1 MRTSSPSIARRGL
14 RTTVA
19 GLLAGAFA
27 LTSLISPAAANP
39 AAAARTAASTVST
52 APVVDV
58 QSRDEWRRWRSDREP
73 RFSRDYDRRDWRDR
87 DDRRRYW
94 RDRDDRRRY
103 WRDRDRDNDDL
114 AAGLGG
120 LAAGAIIGG
129 LIGSSG
135 AVSAGPRSAV
145 PPAGGYAPGSRGY
158 IAYCSEK
165 YRSFRP
171 ETGTFTGYDGNTYYC
186 R

>member
-1 MRTSSPSIARRGL
+1 MRNPTFSTATRGL
-14 RTTVA
+14 RATLA
-19 GLLAGAFA
+19 GALAGAFV
-27 LTSLISPAAANP
+27 LTSVVAPASANP
-39 AAAARTAASTVST
+39 AAAARSASPAVAT

-58 QSRDEWRRWRSDREP
+58 QSRDDWRRWRSDRSP
-73 RFSRDYDRRDWRDR
+73 SFGRDDDRRGWRDR

-103 WRDRDRDNDDL
+103 WRDRDRDRNDL

-129 LIGSSG
+129 LIGNSG
-135 AVSAGPRSAV
+135 AISAGPRSTV